1 MTASRKLIRFVRGS
15 DLGFIVVVI
24 VSYFSALAT
33 TGYAPRAFTPLRLVL
48 LITAGCAYV
57 VAGTYWFSRCRRFKT
72 SKAKLLYFA
81 VQLGLS
87 GTIIYLFPSGA
98 IFLITLPLA
107 GQSVVLLNGRWIAV
121 VCLGIFLMMVA
132 PIWWRGGFLPAL
144 IVGMI
149 LLAGIVF
156 VVVFTRIAVNERE
169 ARAEVER
176 LAAELSEANRKL
188 REYAAQ
194 VEELATVRERNRLA
208 REIHDSLGHFLT
220 VVNVQIEAA
229 RAVIDN
235 RNRALEVLDK
245 AQTLTKD
252 GLAEVRRSVAA
263 LRSTNAND
271 RPLPETLGAL
281 VEECRTAGIETDLV
295 INGDP
300 RVLPFQ
306 VELTLYRAAQ
316 EGLTNVR
323 KHAHASNATVTLEFG
338 DAGAVRLLI
347 EDNGIGG
354 GAGGGGFGL
363 LGVRERAQLLG
374 GQARVRTS
382 ASNGFALEV
391 ELPSLE
397 T

>member
-1 MTASRKLIRFVRGS
+1 MTASRKLISLVRGG

-24 VSYFSALAT
+24 VAYFSAIAT
-33 TGYAPRAFTPLRLVL
+33 TGYAPRAFTPFRLAL

-57 VAGTYWFSRCRRFKT
+57 IAGTYWFSRCRRNQT
-72 SKAKLLYFA
+72 SVAKILYFA

-132 PIWWRGGFLPAL
+132 PIWWRGGILPAL
-144 IVGMI
+144 IVGTI

-156 VVVFTRIAVNERE
+156 VVVFTRIAVNERK
-169 ARAEVER
+169 ARSEVER
-176 LAAELSEANRKL
+176 LAAELSEANVKL

-208 REIHDSLGHFLT
+208 REIHDSLGHYLT

-229 RAVIDN
+229 RAVIDD
-235 RNRALEVLDK
+235 RSRALDVLRK
-245 AQTLTKD
+245 AQSLTKD

-263 LRSTNAND
+263 LRSTTANN
-271 RPLPETLGAL
+271 RPLPETLQAL
-281 VEECRTAGIETDLV
+281 VEDCRTAGIKSDLV
-295 INGDP
+295 INGQP
-300 RVLPFQ
+300 RDLPFQ

-323 KHAHASNATVTLEFG
+323 KHAQASNATVKLDYGEV
-338 DAGAVRLLI
+338 DSVRLII
-347 EDNGIGG
+347 EDNGIG
-354 GAGGGGFGL
+354 ADTSDGGFGL

-374 GQARVRTS
+374 GRARVRAS
-382 ASNGFALEV
+382 AGHGFALEV
-391 ELPSLE
+391 ELPAS
-397 T
+397 